1 MKSIMEEASSLSKAI
16 DRAWNRAGKPSKFTV
31 RVLEEPEHNMFG
43 LTVKSAKI
51 ALFFDEKSTDGISSY
66 SNEKATRPRHH
77 EQAPRRQSP
86 AADRPTKAPRFE
98 PRSQER
104 PYRAPIRRPR
114 PEWND
119 ELAQQAKDWISQT
132 LAKIGLPHIEYSIRP
147 DNNLLRFTFKS
158 SLTGTEGKDR
168 MLFSSFACL
177 IMTTLRH
184 RYKKQ
189 LKNLKVVLTTE

>member
-51 ALFFDEKSTDGISSY
+51 ALFFDEKRTVETSSY
-66 SNEKATRPRHH
+66 SSDKTPRPRQ
-77 EQAPRRQSP
+77 EQPHRRHAPST
-86 AADRPTKAPRFE
+86 DRPARAPRFE
-98 PRSQER
+98 QRTPDR
-104 PYRAPIRRPR
+104 PEKTPIRRPR

-119 ELAQQAKDWISQT
+119 ELAQQAKDWVSQT
-132 LAKIGLPHIEYSIRP
+132 LAKIGLPHIEYRTMP

-184 RYKKQ
+184 RYKRQ